1 MNDSTSV
8 SDYVT
13 FTTAG
18 QLFGLPIERVQDVF
32 KPSRMTRVPLA
43 GPEIA
48 GVLNLRGRI
57 VTAIHLSN
65 RLDLPSRSDDRPP
78 MAIGIECVP
87 NRSACWSTPWV
98 RCSSSP
104 DGEREVNPINLDRK
118 LARVAA
124 GVFRL
129 DGQLL
134 VVLDV
139 DRVLDLRRG
148 GGGMNT
154 NSNTTRVNE
163 AISAVSPAQAR
174 ARKR

>member
-1 MNDSTSV
+1 MNDAAKLTE
-8 SDYVT
+8 YVT

-32 KPSRMTRVPLA
+32 KPARMTRVPLA

-57 VTAIHLSN
+57 VTAINLGK
-65 RLDLPSRSDDRPP
+65 RLDLASQVDATAA
-78 MAIGIECVP
+78 MAIGIESGSESFGLLVD
-87 NRSACWSTPWV
+87 AI
-98 RCSSSP
+98 
-104 DGEREVNPINLDRK
+104 GEVLKLSEGDREPTPINLERK

-139 DRVLDLRRG
+139 DRVLDLG
-148 GGGMNT
+148 AET
-154 NSNTTRVNE
+154 
-163 AISAVSPAQAR
+163 AAAA
-174 ARKR
+174 